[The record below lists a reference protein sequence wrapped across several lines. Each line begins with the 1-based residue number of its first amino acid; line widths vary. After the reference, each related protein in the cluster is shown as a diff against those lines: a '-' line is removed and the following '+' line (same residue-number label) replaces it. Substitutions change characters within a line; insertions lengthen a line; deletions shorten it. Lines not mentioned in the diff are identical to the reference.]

1 MNAEAEIGRDEA
13 NGDFNEV
20 FNLGIHISPK
30 ASERML
36 IGVGE
41 IAVHPFAVWLHDGKL
56 KNALCRCIFGS
67 VGTD

>member
-1 MNAEAEIGRDEA
+1 MNAEAEIGVDESD
-13 NGDFNEV
+13 GDFEEV

-30 ASERML
+30 TSEGML
-36 IGVGE
+36 IGVCE
-41 IAVHPFAVWLHDGKL
+41 IAIHPFAVWLHDGEL